1 MELLLSKSQEKGM
14 MGLGAISFILDVKT
28 RLTAEEAELVKR
40 YKMGDILIYEK
51 VPVSEMAKVTGGL
64 ASGLLAVASKVLK
77 LQFKVSDLVNGRQ
90 VKCKDISEMISA
102 HEQIESAAENF
113 YHLLMAAKN
122 FEGEE
127 VITYPRDGVIES
139 RDATTQPSTSPR
151 INAAEA
157 EPWQTGGF

>member
-14 MGLGAISFILDVKT
+14 LGLGSISFILDVKT
-28 RLTAEEAELVKR
+28 KLMPEEAELVKR

-51 VPVSEMAKVTGGL
+51 LPVSEMVKATGGL
-64 ASGLLAVASKVLK
+64 TSGLLAVASKVLK

-90 VKCKDISEMISA
+90 VKCKDIGEMISA

-113 YHLLMAAKN
+113 YNLLMAAKN

-127 VITYPRDGVIES
+127 VITYPRPI
-139 RDATTQPSTSPR
+139 
-151 INAAEA
+151 
-157 EPWQTGGF
+157 

>member
-14 MGLGAISFILDVKT
+14 LGLGSISFILDVKT
-28 RLTAEEAELVKR
+28 KLMPEEAELVKR

-51 VPVSEMAKVTGGL
+51 LPVSDMVKATGGL
-64 ASGLLAVASKVLK
+64 TSGLLAVASKVLK

-90 VKCKDISEMISA
+90 VKCKDIGEMISA

-113 YHLLMAAKN
+113 YNLLMAAKN

-127 VITYPRDGVIES
+127 VITYPR
-139 RDATTQPSTSPR
+139 PL
-151 INAAEA
+151 
-157 EPWQTGGF
+157 